1 MRLQNLLSLTGAE
14 MMSDPA
20 VTLVDAIVLDAH
32 KVRRGDLFIA
42 FDTADIPRAV
52 ANGAYA
58 VLYEEACT
66 VTDPE
71 IAWLKV
77 DSVEFTLLRL
87 LRFRML
93 EKSLRVYGCNEVTL
107 AVAAQ
112 MLRDPRCYVWQGTIR
127 SNFYDLWEL
136 PESSWVFVPER
147 KRCEDLFVQVLPLP
161 KTGTVPIDI
170 AEQTLFETSFVLD
183 DVYYERMQIS
193 PFFLPYLGH
202 LYQFAKT
209 HGLAF
214 TVGGMQGSTHFV
226 PVFVG
231 DDLRVKTFGQG
242 GKVLIFEPDLS
253 LLLREIDF
261 IRSEAKWAKIIYLLP
276 ASSAEAFEENEAFLL
291 YETQEDIMR
300 LLKTVPFHF
309 ALIGG
314 QDRRLLD
321 HAHAV
326 TERPTL
332 F

>member
-20 VTLVDAIVLDAH
+20 VTLVDAIVLEAH
-32 KVRRGDLFIA
+32 KVRRGDLFVA
-42 FDTADIPRAV
+42 FDTADIPQAV

-77 DSVEFTLLRL
+77 DSVEFALLRL

-93 EKSLRVYGCNEVTL
+93 EKSLRIYSCDDVTL

-112 MLRDPRCYVWQGTIR
+112 MLKDPRCYVWQGTLR
-127 SNFYDLWEL
+127 SHFYDLWDL
-136 PESSWVFVPER
+136 PGQSWVFVPER
-147 KRCEDLFVQVLPLP
+147 KRCEDLFIQVLPLP

-183 DVYYERMQIS
+183 DVYYERMQLS

-209 HGLAF
+209 QGLTF

-231 DDLRVKTFGQG
+231 DDLHVKTFGQG

-253 LLLREIDF
+253 LLLQEVDF
-261 IRSEAKWAKIIYLLP
+261 IRSEAKWAKIIYLMP
-276 ASSAEAFEENEAFLL
+276 RASADAEGEHEAFLL
-291 YETQEDIMR
+291 YDTQEDIMQ
-300 LLKTVPFHF
+300 LLKTVSFHF

-314 QDRRLLD
+314 QDRRLLERL
-321 HAHAV
+321 HTR
-326 TERPTL
+326 TETPTL

>member
-20 VTLVDAIVLDAH
+20 VTLVDAIVLDVQ

-42 FDTADIPRAV
+42 FDAADIPKAV

-77 DSVEFTLLRL
+77 ESVEYTLLRL

-93 EKSLRVYGCNEVTL
+93 EKSLHVYSCDDVTL

-112 MLRDPRCYVWQGTIR
+112 MLKDPRCYVWQGTLR
-127 SNFYDLWEL
+127 THFYDLWEL
-136 PESSWVFVPER
+136 HEGSWVFVPER

-161 KTGTVPIDI
+161 KTGNIPVDI

-183 DVYYERMQIS
+183 DVYYERMQLS

-202 LYQFAKT
+202 LYQFAKS
-209 HGLAF
+209 HGLTF
-214 TVGGMQGSTHFV
+214 IVGGMQGSTHFV

-242 GKVLIFEPDLS
+242 GRVLIFEPDLS
-253 LLLREIDF
+253 LLLREVDF
-261 IRSEAKWAKIIYLLP
+261 IRSEAKWAKIIYLMP
-276 ASSAEAFEENEAFLL
+276 KGSTVAPDDHDTFLL
-291 YETQEDIMR
+291 YETQEDIIQ

-314 QDRRLLD
+314 QDRRLLETM
-321 HAHAV
+321 HIK
-326 TERPTL
+326 TETPTL

>member
-20 VTLVDAIVLDAH
+20 VTLVDAIVLDVH

-42 FDTADIPRAV
+42 FDKADIPQAV

-58 VLYEEACT
+58 VLYEETCT

-87 LRFRML
+87 LRFRLL
-93 EKSLRVYGCNEVTL
+93 EKSLHVYGCDQVTL

-112 MLRDPRCYVWQGTIR
+112 MLKDPRCYVWRGTIR
-127 SNFYDLWEL
+127 SSFYDLWEL
-136 PESSWVFVPER
+136 PEASWVFVPED

-161 KTGTVPIDI
+161 KTGNVPIDI

-183 DVYYERMQIS
+183 DVYYERMQLS

-209 HGLAF
+209 HGLSF
-214 TVGGMQGSTHFV
+214 TVGGMQGSAHFV

-231 DDLRVKTFGQG
+231 DDLRPKTFGQG

-253 LLLREIDF
+253 LLLQEVDF
-261 IRSEAKWAKIIYLLP
+261 IRNEARWAKIIYLMP
-276 ASSAEAFEENEAFLL
+276 KDSAEASGQHDAFLL
-291 YETQEDIMR
+291 YENQEAIMQ

-314 QDRRLLD
+314 QDKRLLETV
-321 HAHAV
+321 HTK
-326 TERPTL
+326 TETPTL

>member
-1 MRLQNLLSLTGAE
+1 M
-14 MMSDPA
+14 
-20 VTLVDAIVLDAH
+20 
-32 KVRRGDLFIA
+32 
-42 FDTADIPRAV
+42 
-52 ANGAYA
+52 YA
-58 VLYEEACT
+58 
-66 VTDPE
+66 
-71 IAWLKV
+71 
-77 DSVEFTLLRL
+77 
-87 LRFRML
+87 
-93 EKSLRVYGCNEVTL
+93 
-107 AVAAQ
+107 
-112 MLRDPRCYVWQGTIR
+112 IR
-127 SNFYDLWEL
+127 SYY
-136 PESSWVFVPER
+136 
-147 KRCEDLFVQVLPLP
+147 
-161 KTGTVPIDI
+161 GTVPIDI

-291 YETQEDIMR
+291 YETVITSYSIHYTKLYEKR
-300 LLKTVPFHF
+300 ATAP
-309 ALIGG
+309 
-314 QDRRLLD
+314 RS
-321 HAHAV
+321 
-326 TERPTL
+326 PTPWSA
-332 F
+332 